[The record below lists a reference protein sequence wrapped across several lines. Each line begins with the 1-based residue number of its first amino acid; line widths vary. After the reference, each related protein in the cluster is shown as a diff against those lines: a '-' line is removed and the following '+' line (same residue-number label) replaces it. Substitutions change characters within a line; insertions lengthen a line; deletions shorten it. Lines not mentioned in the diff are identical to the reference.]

1 MVGYADMVTMGA
13 DPSSSPALT
22 KADYAYREMRDR
34 ILDGRLAPGSVLTAE
49 AVASELGLS
58 TTPIREALRRLATD
72 ELITLNAHRDVRV
85 NPLSRK
91 EVEDIYRVRLL
102 LDPLAAE
109 LACENASDEEL
120 LIPRRVL
127 TTTPRRADAYQEMLG
142 NRAFHRAIYGRC
154 GSRVLVQL
162 LESLWDRTDRYRLI
176 LVAVPGPA
184 RQAHAEHAE
193 MADVFKNRDGAALRR
208 LTTGHLERSLSELLK
223 QLDSRE
229 SGQPAPAGPKKAG
242 RKAAGD

>member
-1 MVGYADMVTMGA
+1 MVAAGA
-13 DPSSSPALT
+13 DSALNPVAPALT
-22 KADYAYREMRDR
+22 KADYAYQEMQAR
-34 ILDGRLAPGSVLTAE
+34 ILDGRFVPGSVLTAE

-72 ELITLNAHRDVRV
+72 ELITLHAHRDVRV

-127 TTTPRRADAYQEMLG
+127 STIPRRADARQEMLG

-154 GSRVLVQL
+154 GSRVLVSL

-176 LVAVPGPA
+176 LVASPGTA
-184 RQAHAEHAE
+184 RHAHTDHTA
-193 MADVFKNRDGAALRR
+193 MADAFKNRDGATLRR
-208 LTTGHLERSLSELLK
+208 LTTDHLENALSDLLK
-223 QLDSRE
+223 HLDRS
-229 SGQPAPAGPKKAG
+229 AP
-242 RKAAGD
+242 R